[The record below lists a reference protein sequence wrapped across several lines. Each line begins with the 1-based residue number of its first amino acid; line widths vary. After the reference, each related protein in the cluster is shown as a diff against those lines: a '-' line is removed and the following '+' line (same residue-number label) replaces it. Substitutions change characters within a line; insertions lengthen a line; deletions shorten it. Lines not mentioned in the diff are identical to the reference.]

1 MANYLCN
8 IDNAGS
14 DCKTPLTGGGLKDAD
29 SYLIAR
35 KAALA
40 VAKMDTGRC
49 KNTVAEN
56 DDGDHYSGSKGI
68 YYVDDYYYYNG
79 FGSVG
84 EKAFGTPLSVSR
96 RDTTHKSFIECQLMY
111 AAMVAALASVAT
123 AIVLFFRWR
132 RNKSRNLLNG
142 GVV

>member
-1 MANYLCN
+1 M
-8 IDNAGS
+8 
-14 DCKTPLTGGGLKDAD
+14 KDAD

-49 KNTVAEN
+49 KDTVVEN

-111 AAMVAALASVAT
+111 AAMVAALASIAT
-123 AIVLFFRWR
+123 AIVSFFRWR